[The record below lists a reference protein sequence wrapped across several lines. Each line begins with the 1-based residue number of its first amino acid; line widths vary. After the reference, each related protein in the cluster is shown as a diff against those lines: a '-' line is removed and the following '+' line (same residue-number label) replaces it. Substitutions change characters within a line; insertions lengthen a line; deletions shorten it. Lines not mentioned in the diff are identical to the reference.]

1 MNFSSLQVPYSRE
14 KRRGVQKQIKS
25 KRVNRFLDAAIA
37 SLQEVLSVDRSV
49 GWLVGPLVRNA
60 FVKIAKSIEKSLF
73 FACLCMYIA
82 VSSIHWPVHQLFCQS
97 VHFSIHLS
105 VHPSMHTSVTKLYR

>member
-49 GWLVGPLVRNA
+49 GWLVGRLVGRSIGPLVCNA
-60 FVKIAKSIEKSLF
+60 FVKIAKSIGK
-73 FACLCMYIA
+73 
-82 VSSIHWPVHQLFCQS
+82 
-97 VHFSIHLS
+97 
-105 VHPSMHTSVTKLYR
+105 